1 MSAIIIAATSQG
13 TRIPRRREPEL
24 RLLGSSIRESQEKEG
39 QLNPGRRGRSR
50 YVLETKRPNFYGEGT
65 LEDQSMSN
73 LGGEH
78 VSPQISIPRQGAT

>member
-39 QLNPGRRGRSR
+39 
-50 YVLETKRPNFYGEGT
+50 
-65 LEDQSMSN
+65 
-73 LGGEH
+73 
-78 VSPQISIPRQGAT
+78 